1 MKKIEKMIKDRPI
14 AKKLSLIF
22 QFILIAYLMLAAIG
36 FVGMVQAKNYVG
48 MAIIVVI
55 VLVSIWFN
63 NVRLQSVLSKTL
75 VEPIKNLVVAS
86 EKISSGDF
94 EIGLPEEAE
103 DEENCQTALKQQQGF
118 LIRLF
123 LICIVLSDSFLMEI
137 LMYKAPV
144 RMLM

>member
-63 NVRLQSVLSKTL
+63 NVRLQSILSKTL
-75 VEPIKNLVVAS
+75 VEPIKNLVFEGNYALNNNAS
-86 EKISSGDF
+86 FTKTQLHYTPMWNF
-94 EIGLPEEAE
+94 
-103 DEENCQTALKQQQGF
+103 QTESI
-118 LIRLF
+118 IRT
-123 LICIVLSDSFLMEI
+123 STKRSTMSSFLR
-137 LMYKAPV
+137 MYTSWYSHSS
-144 RMLM
+144 LL

>member
-36 FVGMVQAKNYVG
+36 FVGMIQAKNYVG

-63 NVRLQSVLSKTL
+63 NVRLQSILSKTL

-94 EIGLPEEAE
+94 EIGVPYEAE
-103 DEENCQTALKQQQGF
+103 DELGE
-118 LIRLF
+118 
-123 LICIVLSDSFLMEI
+123 LSDSLQKKVQT
-137 LMYKAPV
+137 LQ
-144 RMLM
+144 